1 MMNYHAAKKG
11 DLSIEYFGDIDQFHI
26 ENISFR
32 QRIVLNLE
40 DWDVFSGL
48 VEKMNEYI
56 HSPEEDKIPDLS
68 GLDPKETKDLIES
81 VVELTAKNVLSTFV
95 ALGLKTHI
103 DVKVVNDFN
112 GNEFRLLFTKI
123 QPKED
128 PVFDPQ
134 DLKHGVYRI
143 YWKDGGSSVASVGST
158 SDGTRWYQPSN
169 WISEEVCTSWS
180 RVERVELIETQN
192 PPSDGRV

>member
-1 MMNYHAAKKG
+1 MMNYHAAKK
-11 DLSIEYFGDIDQFHI
+11 DHLSIEYFGDIDQFHI
-26 ENISFR
+26 EDLSFR

-40 DWDVFSGL
+40 DWDIFSGL
-48 VEKMNEYI
+48 VEKMNEYLNG
-56 HSPEEDKIPDLS
+56 PE
-68 GLDPKETKDLIES
+68 
-81 VVELTAKNVLSTFV
+81 
-95 ALGLKTHI
+95 
-103 DVKVVNDFN
+103 
-112 GNEFRLLFTKI
+112 
-123 QPKED
+123 ED

-192 PPSDGRV
+192 PPSDE

>member
-11 DLSIEYFGDIDQFHI
+11 DLSIEYFGDIDQFFI
-26 ENISFR
+26 ENLSFR

-112 GNEFRLLFTKI
+112 GDEYQLLFTKI
-123 QPKED
+123 NDNDTE
-128 PVFDPQ
+128 
-134 DLKHGVYRI
+134 
-143 YWKDGGSSVASVGST
+143 A
-158 SDGTRWYQPSN
+158 
-169 WISEEVCTSWS
+169 
-180 RVERVELIETQN
+180 
-192 PPSDGRV
+192 